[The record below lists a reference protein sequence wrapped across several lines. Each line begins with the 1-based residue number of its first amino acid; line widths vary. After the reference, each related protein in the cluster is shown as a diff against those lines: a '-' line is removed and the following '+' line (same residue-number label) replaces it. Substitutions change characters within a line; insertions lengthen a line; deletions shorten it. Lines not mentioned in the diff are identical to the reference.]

1 MTVELR
7 SASRPSANLVSSQP
21 VRRRTDKDLGPGERR
36 HLDRDALLPV
46 GTEDFRVLARVG
58 DDDEMCRSLGENL
71 FPELA
76 CSTAPVSTSKPRS
89 A

>member
-1 MTVELR
+1 M
-7 SASRPSANLVSSQP
+7 
-21 VRRRTDKDLGPGERR
+21 
-36 HLDRDALLPV
+36 LPV

-76 CSTAPVSTSKPRS
+76 CSTAPLFREPEKSLVSSEARQGESTGKGKGALDSVELVL
-89 A
+89 